1 VFAGWVGLRLL
12 DLIAVVP
19 EMETSSRKTRI
30 CLISSLLSARVTTLD
45 CLGQFITSGQSQNRE
60 MMPVKAIIPVM
71 NGAAAALILGV
82 ALIRKIWDLVSRD
95 ADSTYS
101 ALGLWWK
108 LLGYFPAQK

>member
-1 VFAGWVGLRLL
+1 
-12 DLIAVVP
+12 
-19 EMETSSRKTRI
+19 
-30 CLISSLLSARVTTLD
+30 
-45 CLGQFITSGQSQNRE
+45 